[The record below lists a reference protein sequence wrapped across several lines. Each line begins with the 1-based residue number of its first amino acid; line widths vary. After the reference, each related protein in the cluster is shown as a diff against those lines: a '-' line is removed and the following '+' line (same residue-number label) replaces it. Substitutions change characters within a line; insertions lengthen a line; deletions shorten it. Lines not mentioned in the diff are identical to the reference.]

1 MSLREY
7 QRKRDF
13 TLTAE
18 PKGGGERVAKTAK
31 RPRFVIQ
38 KHDASRLHYDF
49 RLEMHGT
56 LVSWAVPKGLPMA
69 KGEKHLAVKVED
81 HPLGYID
88 FEGTI
93 PQGQYGGGTV
103 QVWDPGT
110 YAVQAASPQK
120 ALESAQLHFTLHG

>member
-7 QRKRDF
+7 QRKRNF
-13 TLTAE
+13 SLTSE
-18 PKGGGERVAKTAK
+18 PREGGAKAGREK
-31 RPRFVIQ
+31 RFVIQ

-56 LVSWAVPKGLPMA
+56 LVSWAVPKGLPLK

-81 HPLGYID
+81 HPISYID

-93 PQGQYGGGTV
+93 PKGQYGGGTV
-103 QVWDPGT
+103 QVWDRGT
-110 YAVQAASPQK
+110 YALK
-120 ALESAQLHFTLHG
+120 AEVPGND